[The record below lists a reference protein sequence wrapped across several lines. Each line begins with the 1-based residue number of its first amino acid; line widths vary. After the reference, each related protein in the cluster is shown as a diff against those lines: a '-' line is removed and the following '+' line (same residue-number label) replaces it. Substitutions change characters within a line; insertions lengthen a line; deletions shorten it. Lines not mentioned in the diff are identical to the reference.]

1 MHRFFLPNLQ
11 QSELTGDEA
20 HHATHVLRLK
30 VGDTINVFDGRG
42 HEAQCQIAEISNQS
56 VRLKLLTQTSS
67 KPLPCRITLGQAIPK
82 KNMDLIVQKATEL
95 GVTVIVPLIS
105 ERTVVKLDDDAGK
118 VARWC
123 EIALES
129 CKQCGNNWLPEIQP
143 PQRARDFINQLTAGP
158 TPHPSQEGNSLVVLP
173 SLGGA
178 GGGFDLK
185 LIASLQPDAK
195 PLKKILADAS
205 HPASVLVLIGP
216 EGDFTPAELG
226 LAKSAGCL
234 PLSLGPLVLRADTA
248 ALYTL
253 SILHHELQ
261 NR

>member
-1 MHRFFLPNLQ
+1 MHRFHLPNLQ
-11 QSELTGDEA
+11 LPTLTGDEA

-30 VGDTINVFDGRG
+30 LGDTVSVFDGRG
-42 HEAQCQIAEISNQS
+42 REAQCRIEKVGKDS
-56 VRLKLLTQTSS
+56 VRLAILQHSGTP
-67 KPLPCRITLGQAIPK
+67 PLPCRITLAQAIPK
-82 KNMDLIVQKATEL
+82 KNMNLIVQKATEL
-95 GVTVIVPLIS
+95 GVATIVPLVS

-118 VARWC
+118 LARWR

-143 PQRARDFINQLTAGP
+143 PQKVRDFLASP
-158 TPHPSQEGNSLVVLP
+158 
-173 SLGGA
+173 GA
-178 GGGFDLK
+178 FDLK
-185 LIASLQPDAK
+185 LIGSLQPDAK
-195 PLKKILADAS
+195 PLKKILAEPS

-248 ALYTL
+248 ALYVL